1 MKYEAVI
8 GLEIHVQLN
17 AATKLFCDC
26 PNRPGDEP
34 NRNTCP
40 ICLWLPGMLP
50 KLSQEAL
57 EKATLACLALNC
69 TVQQESAFDQKV
81 YYYPDLPKG
90 FQLSQH
96 HKPLARNGWV
106 NILGED
112 NTVKKIRIHHIH
124 LEEDVAKL
132 VHEIEGKTPIS
143 LVDFN
148 RAGSPLIEIVS
159 EPDIRTPYD
168 AMEYVKTLRSQLRY
182 TGSAECSL
190 EQGTLRVDANISLRP
205 QGTEELNTK
214 VEVKNMNSIRN
225 VGDAVAFEIVR
236 QRECIEK
243 GEPIVLHTR
252 LWDPEKRIT
261 LPMRGKFSGPC
272 VPDPSVP
279 LIVVT
284 DDWLKEMQGRLPEM
298 PVQKAE
304 RFMNEFNLSHEEAL
318 NMSQERDIS
327 EFFEVV
333 VKQGLTPKNAA
344 NWITAHLVPALRER
358 NQTIRDTMLTP
369 MRFSALLFML
379 EKDII
384 NAHAAR
390 EVLLQLLT
398 SNESPE
404 EIVERGRFRQV
415 SDTAALEALVDCII
429 EEHPS
434 DVDDFQK
441 GNTKV
446 IGFLMGLAMKAS
458 QGKGNPKLLKD
469 ILLKRLS
476 STS

>member
-1 MKYEAVI
+1 
-8 GLEIHVQLN
+8 
-17 AATKLFCDC
+17 
-26 PNRPGDEP
+26 
-34 NRNTCP
+34 
-40 ICLWLPGMLP
+40 
-50 KLSQEAL
+50 
-57 EKATLACLALNC
+57 
-69 TVQQESAFDQKV
+69 
-81 YYYPDLPKG
+81 
-90 FQLSQH
+90 
-96 HKPLARNGWV
+96 
-106 NILGED
+106 
-112 NTVKKIRIHHIH
+112 
-124 LEEDVAKL
+124 
-132 VHEIEGKTPIS
+132 
-143 LVDFN
+143 
-148 RAGSPLIEIVS
+148 
-159 EPDIRTPYD
+159 
-168 AMEYVKTLRSQLRY
+168 
-182 TGSAECSL
+182 
-190 EQGTLRVDANISLRP
+190 VDANISLRP

>member
-50 KLSQEAL
+50 KLSQEVL

-284 DDWLKEMQGRLPEM
+284 DDWLREMQGRLPEM

-358 NQTIRDTMLTP
+358 NQIIRDTMLTP

-434 DVDDFQK
+434 DVDDFRK